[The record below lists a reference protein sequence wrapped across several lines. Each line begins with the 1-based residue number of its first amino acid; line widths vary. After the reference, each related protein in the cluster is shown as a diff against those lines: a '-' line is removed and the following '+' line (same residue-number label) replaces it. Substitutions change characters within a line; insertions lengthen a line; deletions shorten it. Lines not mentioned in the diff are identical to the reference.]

1 MATCF
6 LKTRKFGDCGEFRG
20 IAELVSL
27 DQCRNDLSQHLSR
40 CHLSRERIMEGELI
54 LVRSG
59 LFYTTETQRQKKLVC
74 PKHRAYLGQ
83 YWGNQTK
90 LSSCKYP
97 GHKGEHRAVRTDR
110 AFTLKVSREVMEVF
124 GVPVSYTHLT
134 LPTNREV

>member
-1 MATCF
+1 MSFESRTDYGG
-6 LKTRKFGDCGEFRG
+6 RIDFGAFRFVLYDRN
-20 IAELVSL
+20 AETKNAS
-27 DQCRNDLSQHLSR
+27 
-40 CHLSRERIMEGELI
+40 
-54 LVRSG
+54 
-59 LFYTTETQRQKKLVC
+59 C

-124 GVPVSYTHLT
+124 GVLVPVGAREYLPIFWITSYLK
-134 LPTNREV
+134 